1 MYRKRDDKNSAP
13 KYTGST
19 QQKPKASPQRKYT
32 GIISLPFK
40 QYSFFFVKL
49 GIHNIYPYVSSW
61 GESGV
66 RLSRSLFI
74 YVYII
79 VNREMIIQSTN
90 KKPIL
95 EYFQI
100 STLFPFLFFS
110 ELH

>member
-1 MYRKRDDKNSAP
+1 MTKTAP
-13 KYTGST
+13 PSIQEVHSKSLKPHPKGSI
-19 QQKPKASPQRKYT
+19 QELFPCLLSNIA
-32 GIISLPFK
+32 
-40 QYSFFFVKL
+40 FFFVKL
-49 GIHNIYPYVSSW
+49 DIHNIYPYMSSW

-66 RLSRSLFI
+66 LLSRSLFI

-79 VNREMIIQSTN
+79 VNREMIIQATN

-95 EYFQI
+95 EFFQI